1 MIDQLGYKKYIIKVD
16 QEPSTLELR
25 GIISRSRGGQVIP
38 EEPPAMDS
46 RVNGFIEKA
55 IQAVQGQIRTLK
67 SALESRLGKPVPQD
81 HPALPW
87 LVSHA
92 ASLLNRYQRDANGRT
107 PYRKL

>member
-1 MIDQLGYKKYIIKVD
+1 
-16 QEPSTLELR
+16 
-25 GIISRSRGGQVIP
+25 
-38 EEPPAMDS
+38 MDS
-46 RVNGFIEKA
+46 RSNGFSERA

-107 PYRKL
+107 PYRKLKGRDYDQPVRGYGT